1 MLDSLM
7 QIDAR
12 NRAECAFDR
21 FSRQFVIRLRQ
32 QVFVVPT
39 KHKLNVHTIN
49 ANLLASLD
57 RIYWHTAD
65 TLLTGFVSFLSL
77 EKNYFVELYY
87 YQT

>member
-21 FSRQFVIRLRQ
+21 FYRQFVVRLHQ
-32 QVFVVPT
+32 QVLPT

-57 RIYWHTAD
+57 RIYRHTAD
-65 TLLTGFVSFLSL
+65 SLLTGFVSFLSL

-87 YQT
+87 YQA